1 MNCIVRKKCYK
12 VWTFHSL
19 NFIHKFW
26 ILKKCIIRIL
36 GAWNKGNNST
46 FLHVALAILIPVK
59 WLRQTTTA
67 DLMRAHTRR
76 NAVYG
81 IPFLWVGEQLGPG
94 PIWPWLRLTNPRE
107 QILPAL
113 GSPDWQPADGA
124 LAIFSP
130 LPCLYVSK
138 ENITLVFS

>member
-46 FLHVALAILIPVK
+46 FLHVALAIC
-59 WLRQTTTA
+59 
-67 DLMRAHTRR
+67 
-76 NAVYG
+76 
-81 IPFLWVGEQLGPG
+81 FLWNDLGRQQPPIWCEHIHVGMLFTASPSSEQLGPG